1 MKEKEILLL
10 QTVDLEDNYKLTC
23 MAIDASM
30 TPTEEM
36 VRQAIDFVYDPY
48 NEDQEEFENGIK
60 SIIGFAECTQ
70 IRYYEFFW
78 EKTKLYTE

>member
-10 QTVDLEDNYKLTC
+10 QAVDSEDDYKLTC
-23 MAIDASM
+23 MSIDVNM
-30 TPTEEM
+30 TPTEDM

-48 NEDQEEFENGIK
+48 KEDQEEFENGIR
-60 SIIGFAECTQ
+60 SIIDFAECTE
-70 IRYYEFFW
+70 IRGYEFFW